1 MKRYAWILVVVGIL
15 AIVGT
20 AFQLAPHR
28 VPERTCPSR
37 IVITKSKDGAPL
49 ECVCEGGV
57 LTSCFGPGP

>member
-37 IVITKSKDGAPL
+37 IVMTRGKDGAPL
-49 ECVCEGGV
+49 ECVCKGGV
-57 LTSCFGPGP
+57 LASCFGPGP

>member
-37 IVITKSKDGAPL
+37 IVMTRGKDGAPL
-49 ECVCEGGV
+49 ECHSEDTQCQ
-57 LTSCFGPGP
+57 P

>member
-1 MKRYAWILVVVGIL
+1 MKRYAWILIIVGVL

-28 VPERTCPSR
+28 VTERTCPSG
-37 IVITKSKDGAPL
+37 IVMTKGKDGAPQ
-49 ECVCEGGV
+49 ECVCSRGV

>member
-1 MKRYAWILVVVGIL
+1 MKRYAWILIMAGIL

-37 IVITKSKDGAPL
+37 IVMTKGKDGAPL
-49 ECVCEGGV
+49 ECICARGV

>member
-1 MKRYAWILVVVGIL
+1 MKRYTWILVVVGIL

-37 IVITKSKDGAPL
+37 IVMTRGKDGAPL
-49 ECVCEGGV
+49 ECVCANGV
-57 LTSCFGPGP
+57 LESCFGPGP